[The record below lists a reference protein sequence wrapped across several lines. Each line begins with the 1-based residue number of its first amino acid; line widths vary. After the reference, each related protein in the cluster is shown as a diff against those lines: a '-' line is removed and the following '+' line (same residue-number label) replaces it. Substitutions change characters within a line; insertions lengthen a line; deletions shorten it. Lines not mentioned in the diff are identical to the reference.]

1 MIVRRATLPTGP
13 FKHTFIVENKIK
25 TTEKVNQ
32 YLLIS
37 KIGYGSSS
45 KVYLAKDTT
54 DGSYYAAKIIKVSE
68 RGASGNGLLLLQ
80 REIRLLKKFSHPNII
95 KLHDVLRS
103 QQRGTVYMFLEY
115 ADCGSL
121 ENAISNH
128 MEFTEVTIASIF
140 KQIVSGLTYLHEKEN
155 IVHRDIKPS
164 NIILFSKGYAKLSDF
179 GIGHTFQ
186 SADTVIGSPAY
197 QAPELFEDEEEDEYD
212 TNDPTKEDVWSLGVT
227 LYQTVFG
234 KLPYDGSN
242 VYEIVNKIKTTK
254 LKIPESHHYSESLL
268 DLIMKMLVVHPSERC
283 SLEEVRKHSFFDQAE
298 DLIHFDFKPKKIK
311 EKLNQIVNIKA
322 NVWDEN
328 VRCM

>member
-13 FKHTFIVENKIK
+13 FKHTFIVEDKIK

-37 KIGYGSSS
+37 KIGSGSSS
-45 KVYLAKDTT
+45 KVYIAKDTT
-54 DGSYYAAKIIKVSE
+54 DGTYYAAKIIKVSE
-68 RGASGNGLLLLQ
+68 RIGSGNGLLLLQ

-103 QQRGTVYMFLEY
+103 TQRGTVYMFLEY

-121 ENAISNH
+121 ENAISKQKS
-128 MEFTEVTIASIF
+128 FSEVTIASIF
-140 KQIVSGLTYLHEKEN
+140 KQIVNGLTYLHEKEN

-164 NIILFSKGYAKLSDF
+164 NIILFSKGYAKLTDF

-186 SADTVIGSPAY
+186 SAETVIGSPAY

-212 TNDPTKEDVWSLGVT
+212 ANDPTKEDVWSLGVT
-227 LYQTVFG
+227 LYETAFG
-234 KLPYDGSN
+234 KLPYNGAN
-242 VYEIVNKIKTTK
+242 VYEIVNEIKTTK
-254 LKIPESHHYSESLL
+254 LKIPESHQYSNN
-268 DLIMKMLVVHPSERC
+268 LINLITRMLVVNPNERY
-283 SLEEVRKHSFFDQAE
+283 SLEQVRKHPFFDQAE
-298 DLIHFDFKPKKIK
+298 ELIHFDFKPKKII
-311 EKLNQIVNIKA
+311 ENLNTIVNIKA

-328 VRCM
+328 VRCV